1 MGANVRWG
9 LGGDN
14 LSTWNGFEI
23 ELKPATQI
31 ELEIEPGYNY
41 SRRDAQWIEHVDSD
55 GDDEDD
61 RFIFGE
67 LINKTFE
74 IGVRVTWAFT
84 PFLSIQLFLQP
95 FVTTGDYGRI
105 KELAR
110 ARSYAFTTYDDLE
123 EDPDFRRRSLRF
135 NLVTRWEYA
144 PGSTIFV
151 VWQQNR
157 DRDFDDTR
165 NSDFEPF
172 ADVGRSFGDEGDNIF
187 LVKVNSWIG
196 LQGHLLAAPRFR
208 AFRFTIRRAT
218 PTAKTA

>member
-31 ELEIEPGYNY
+31 ELEIELGYNY
-41 SRRDAQWIEHVDSD
+41 SRHDAQWIQHVDSD

-67 LINKTFE
+67 LINKTVE

-84 PFLSIQLFLQP
+84 PFLSTQLFLQP
-95 FVTTGDYGRI
+95 FVTTSDYGRI

-110 ARSYAFTTYDDLE
+110 ARSYAFTTYDDIE

-165 NSDFEPF
+165 NSDFEPL

-187 LVKVNSWIG
+187 LVKVNRWIG
-196 LQGHLLAAPRFR
+196 L
-208 AFRFTIRRAT
+208 
-218 PTAKTA
+218 

>member
-1 MGANVRWG
+1 M
-9 LGGDN
+9 
-14 LSTWNGFEI
+14 EI
-23 ELKPATQI
+23 EL
-31 ELEIEPGYNY
+31 GYNY
-41 SRRDAQWIEHVDSD
+41 SRHDAQWIQHVDSD

-67 LINKTFE
+67 LINKTVE

-84 PFLSIQLFLQP
+84 PFLSTQLFLQP
-95 FVTTGDYGRI
+95 FVTTSDYGRI

-110 ARSYAFTTYDDLE
+110 ARSYAFTTYDDIE

-135 NLVTRWEYA
+135 NLVTRWEHA
-144 PGSTIFV
+144 PGSSIFV

-165 NSDFEPF
+165 NSDFEPL

-187 LVKVNSWIG
+187 LVKVNRWIG
-196 LQGHLLAAPRFR
+196 L
-208 AFRFTIRRAT
+208 
-218 PTAKTA
+218 

>member
-41 SRRDAQWIEHVDSD
+41 SRRDAQWIQHVDSD

-67 LINKTFE
+67 TINKTFE

-84 PFLSIQLFLQP
+84 PCLSTQLFLQP
-95 FVTTGDYGRI
+95 F
-105 KELAR
+105 L
-110 ARSYAFTTYDDLE
+110 
-123 EDPDFRRRSLRF
+123 LRK
-135 NLVTRWEYA
+135 
-144 PGSTIFV
+144 S
-151 VWQQNR
+151 QNQP
-157 DRDFDDTR
+157 
-165 NSDFEPF
+165 SEQM
-172 ADVGRSFGDEGDNIF
+172 
-187 LVKVNSWIG
+187 L
-196 LQGHLLAAPRFR
+196 
-208 AFRFTIRRAT
+208 
-218 PTAKTA
+218 

>member
-84 PFLSIQLFLQP
+84 PFLSTQLFLQP
-95 FVTTGDYGRI
+95 FVTTGDHGRI

-110 ARSYAFTTYDDLE
+110 ARSYAFTTYDD
-123 EDPDFRRRSLRF
+123 
-135 NLVTRWEYA
+135 
-144 PGSTIFV
+144 
-151 VWQQNR
+151 
-157 DRDFDDTR
+157 
-165 NSDFEPF
+165 
-172 ADVGRSFGDEGDNIF
+172 
-187 LVKVNSWIG
+187 
-196 LQGHLLAAPRFR
+196 
-208 AFRFTIRRAT
+208 
-218 PTAKTA
+218 